1 MSDEDNSAMGPVMD
15 ATPEIQAL
23 AERPEIKEAA
33 VHALHKKHHENKIHH
48 FTEKNREKQL
58 TDWQVTQY
66 AEEQAAYGINYFM
79 NVSIGDGLFIH
90 IRVHRREDCDKY
102 DFYSLHETFKDDVAT
117 CIFTEGIKKVRRSNG
132 KYSCLTE
139 STFNEYANGR
149 LPCDTMRIGDNL
161 NRKSYGTA
169 TALGSNLCADN
180 MI

>member
-1 MSDEDNSAMGPVMD
+1 MSDEDNNVMGPVMD

-33 VHALHKKHHENKIHH
+33 IHALHKKHHENKIHH

-79 NVSIGDGLFIH
+79 NVSIGNGLFIH
-90 IRVHRREDCDKY
+90 IRVHRREDCDKVV
-102 DFYSLHETFKDDVAT
+102 SLSLNDCQKR
-117 CIFTEGIKKVRRSNG
+117 IKKVRRSNG